1 MHVVHLAI
9 EQKRDISVELFL
21 ELKKLEVRILPGTR
35 LEHDQ
40 EHFVAPGV
48 VREKINHIGTLEAVR
63 TRFFR
68 GWHGSASILL
78 APINRKLEAC
88 ATVQKFRVCLFGAAF
103 CLTTGWP
110 AAFAQF
116 SPAFIQNSSYWNDGK
131 AEFDIYDAQ
140 IVRYGQPRQTE
151 VLHILVRE
159 PFDLK
164 QMVKP
169 DNWQRPGV
177 IQVLKMNQVL
187 HIPTG
192 LYVYQ
197 QMHSNF
203 WRADNARLA
212 KFSLTSNDSCGNTYK
227 EGRRGGET
235 FAYQWHTY
243 WDGMAEGQERITLPP
258 NGFFYD
264 ELPLRVRTIDFSKAS
279 GDFEIQLAP
288 SIINSKKEDLVWKSA
303 RVHYESSERAIYVTV
318 QHDAG
323 SDRFMLDREFP
334 YLLRRWDAADG
345 SRLQLKRSLK
355 VDYWNYHG
363 LGDRKRALLNR
374 MLEHPD

>member
-1 MHVVHLAI
+1 MRKPLLA
-9 EQKRDISVELFL
+9 L
-21 ELKKLEVRILPGTR
+21 
-35 LEHDQ
+35 
-40 EHFVAPGV
+40 VALAV
-48 VREKINHIGTLEAVR
+48 VRALPA
-63 TRFFR
+63 
-68 GWHGSASILL
+68 
-78 APINRKLEAC
+78 
-88 ATVQKFRVCLFGAAF
+88 FG
-103 CLTTGWP
+103 
-110 AAFAQF
+110 QF
-116 SPAFIQNSSYWNDGK
+116 SPGFVTNSSYWNDGK

-169 DNWQRPGV
+169 DNWQRPNV
-177 IQVLKMNQVL
+177 IQVLKMNQIL

-227 EGRRGGET
+227 EARRGGER

-243 WDGMAEGQERITLPP
+243 WDGMADGSANVTLPP

-264 ELPLRVRTIDFSKAS
+264 ELPLRVRTIDFSKPS
-279 GDFEIQLAP
+279 GDFTIQLAP
-288 SIINSKKEDLVWKSA
+288 TIITSKKENLLWKPA
-303 RVHYESSERAIYVTV
+303 KVHFDSSERAIYVTV
-318 QHDAG
+318 QHAAG
-323 SDRFMLDREFP
+323 TDRFVLGREFP
-334 YLLRRWDAADG
+334 YLLRTWEAADG
-345 SRLQLKRSLK
+345 SRLSLKRSLK
-355 VDYWNYHG
+355 VDYWNYHD
-363 LGDRKRALLNR
+363 LGDRKRALMNP
-374 MLEHPD
+374 MLGHPD